1 MLKNLLGNMKHRYL
15 KKSVLKE
22 TFPMAKSNKVADK
35 SLKTAVKSL
44 KVIQWNTVVIEKVFH
59 HKLSLGNSKKFLKI
73 WKQQLKAKKVSL
85 KKHFTSGWKQKKI
98 LNQRFKRLPM
108 VESNKSFNILPI
120 WFHFFHIF
128 IQLQSTR

>member
-1 MLKNLLGNMKHRYL
+1 MLKHLLGNMKPRYL

-44 KVIQWNTVVIEKVFH
+44 KVIRWNTVVIEKVFH

-73 WKQQLKAKKVSL
+73 WKQQLKAKKISL

-98 LNQRFKRLPM
+98 FKPA
-108 VESNKSFNILPI
+108 V
-120 WFHFFHIF
+120 
-128 IQLQSTR
+128 